1 MEEYSFS
8 MFPNENFLDLT
19 IYQYGWEQCMPL
31 HSFGPYIRNHYLFH
45 YISSGRGKLHSN
57 TPDGMTRHYDLRA
70 GQGFLL
76 TPGQVN
82 TYYADKQDPWK
93 YSWIEFDGLR
103 TAEYLDQAGLTASQP
118 VFTPST
124 KEGGARVG
132 DEMMYIATHSDAS
145 PLHLL
150 GHLYLF
156 LDALVDASA
165 TRREVKPGQLR
176 DFYIQEAIH
185 YIERNY
191 RRELPVEEV
200 ADICKLNRSYFSKIF
215 KEYTGCAPQA
225 VQWQHRRNR
234 GKMRLSQPA
243 PLFAGFQEA
252 LRYGSARMAYTK
264 PAFPALTA
272 PAGASW
278 SRPQRPHLRQ
288 APPETA

>member
-57 TPDGMTRHYDLRA
+57 TPDGMTRHYDLHA

-215 KEYTGCAPQA
+215 KEYTGCAPQEFII
-225 VQWQHRRNR
+225 RL
-234 GKMRLSQPA
+234 RLSKAADLMKHSNGSIGEIAAKCGYPNQLHFSRA
-243 PLFAGFQEA
+243 FKK
-252 LRYGSARMAYTK
+252 RYGMAPREWRTQNQLS
-264 PAFPALTA
+264 P
-272 PAGASW
+272 
-278 SRPQRPHLRQ
+278 R
-288 APPETA
+288 